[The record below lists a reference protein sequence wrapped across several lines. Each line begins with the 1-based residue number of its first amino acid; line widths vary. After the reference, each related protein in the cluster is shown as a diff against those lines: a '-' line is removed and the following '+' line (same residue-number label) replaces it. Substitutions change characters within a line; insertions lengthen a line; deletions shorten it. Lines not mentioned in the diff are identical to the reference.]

1 MYVKDT
7 VLSHT
12 IQCENLEHLSS
23 NDFPCPCLQ
32 DPHSV
37 SHHSSAECEFL
48 QLPGYLTPGLL
59 DFEFGNSPIHSSP
72 DHHFCTLES
81 FLFFPLSFQ
90 FVPNSL
96 FKKEK
101 LAKSI
106 LLNASDGHENFFLNR
121 CGIKYYAIFRGHIG
135 DGYRE
140 IQETGAHR

>member
-1 MYVKDT
+1 V
-7 VLSHT
+7 
-12 IQCENLEHLSS
+12 
-23 NDFPCPCLQ
+23 
-32 DPHSV
+32 
-37 SHHSSAECEFL
+37 ECELL

-81 FLFFPLSFQ
+81 FLFFSLSFQ

-101 LAKSI
+101 LTKSI

-121 CGIKYYAIFRGHIG
+121 CGIKYYAIFSGHIG
-135 DGYRE
+135 DGHRE
-140 IQETGAHR
+140 IQEIGAHRLYLQTLRHIFLPIK